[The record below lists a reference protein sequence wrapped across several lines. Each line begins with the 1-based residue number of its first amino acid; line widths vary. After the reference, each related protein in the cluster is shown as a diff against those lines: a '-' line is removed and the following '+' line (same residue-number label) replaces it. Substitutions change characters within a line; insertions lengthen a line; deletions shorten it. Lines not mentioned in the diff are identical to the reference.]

1 MRIKAL
7 ANHWEKQAKAT
18 LTSEEYSFRLPL
30 EDAAKIAAL
39 AEMYPKRTKN
49 EILGEL
55 VSAALEEL
63 ETNFPYIQGSRVT
76 EHDEMGDP
84 IYEDIGPTPR
94 FLDLCKKYHSVI
106 DRAGVGNYSDFPG
119 RLDGIQLRSA
129 GLWG

>member
-1 MRIKAL
+1 MKIKAL
-7 ANHWEKQAKAT
+7 AQHWEKQAKAT
-18 LTSEEYSFRLPL
+18 LTTEEYAFRLPV

-63 ETNFPYIQGSRVT
+63 EVSFPYVQGSHVT

-84 IYEDIGPTPR
+84 LYEDVGPTPR
-94 FLDLCKKYHSVI
+94 FLDLSKKYRTLI
-106 DRAGVGNYSDFPG
+106 KQEQKAANG
-119 RLDGIQLRSA
+119 
-129 GLWG
+129 